1 MLINIVENFK
11 FNTFMAD
18 LLWKV
23 SNTIIEL
30 WNFCFLI
37 SNNEGN

>member
-1 MLINIVENFK
+1 MLINIVEIFK
-11 FNTFMAD
+11 INTFMAD

-30 WNFCFLI
+30 WIVFYFFDFK
-37 SNNEGN
+37 

>member
-1 MLINIVENFK
+1 MLINIVESFK
-11 FNTFMAD
+11 INTFMAD

-30 WNFCFLI
+30 WIYLFVDFK
-37 SNNEGN
+37 